1 MINFLGASKVI
12 RGTVL
17 VCSNGNIKVL
27 GQNVIITKL
36 ALLSG
41 RDRTRH
47 RKTAQASISGP
58 DSTIENSGNF
68 DISTSISRISATEN
82 AEHPTLRQK
91 QNIM

>member
-1 MINFLGASKVI
+1 
-12 RGTVL
+12 
-17 VCSNGNIKVL
+17 
-27 GQNVIITKL
+27 L

-68 DISTSISRISATEN
+68 DISASISRISPTEN
-82 AEHPTLRQK
+82 VEHPTLRQK
-91 QNIM
+91 QNINVKS